1 MTVEEM
7 LQELEELRARA
18 SESFVEDGIPESR
31 QLTSYQ
37 ADVRYAGQA
46 FQLSLG
52 FTAEE
57 IRAQGLAVLTDEFD
71 RQHSQL
77 FTFAHGKDHEIVI
90 LRAVVKARNEPIA
103 EVPVGVSGKT
113 LEDCRIHE
121 TAYYY
126 EGSWREGYIY
136 DRNLLVEDMVVP
148 GPAIVQE
155 MDSTTLILPGYAA
168 TVDSTGN
175 LLINPACLKGSRCQ
189 LRSFRRMRSPSSVST
204 WTP

>member
-1 MTVEEM
+1 
-7 LQELEELRARA
+7 
-18 SESFVEDGIPESR
+18 
-31 QLTSYQ
+31 
-37 ADVRYAGQA
+37 
-46 FQLSLG
+46 
-52 FTAEE
+52 
-57 IRAQGLAVLTDEFD
+57 
-71 RQHSQL
+71 
-77 FTFAHGKDHEIVI
+77 
-90 LRAVVKARNEPIA
+90 VVKARNEPIA

-175 LLINPACLKGSRCQ
+175 LLINPA
-189 LRSFRRMRSPSSVST
+189 
-204 WTP
+204 